1 MLSQGVVLLEA
12 IIMSE
17 PTLIR
22 IYLSKHSFHLPFLK
36 GNENDF
42 IDAEAIL
49 LPVASFFGHLAL
61 SLRQIC

>member
-1 MLSQGVVLLEA
+1 
-12 IIMSE
+12 MSE

-49 LPVASFFGHLAL
+49 LPVASFLGHLAL